1 MPGGSVRAATVAG
14 SGIGSEV
21 TETTVAAAMARKAIT
36 KATPTTTIARGLRR
50 GPSLSARAG
59 SDELDDGHFGA
70 VSAPGP
76 DPYDSGIPAGTLQVA
91 GRPPLQGAGGGD

>member
-36 KATPTTTIARGLRR
+36 KATPTTTIARCLRR
-50 GPSLSARAG
+50 ASSIMARAG

-91 GRPPLQGAGGGD
+91 RGQARRRAGGA